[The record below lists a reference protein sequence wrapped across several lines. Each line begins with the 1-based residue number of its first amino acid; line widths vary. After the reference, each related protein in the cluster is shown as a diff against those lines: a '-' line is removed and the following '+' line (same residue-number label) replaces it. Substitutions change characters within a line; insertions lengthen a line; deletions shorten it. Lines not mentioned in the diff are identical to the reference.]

1 MSRLSIVIPCY
12 NEAPALPLFWEE
24 IQAVADQMSERN
36 DLSFEFYFVNDGS
49 RDETLGLLREIS
61 AKDKRAHYL
70 SLSRNFGKEAALCAG
85 LRYAQGDYVAVMDA
99 DLQDPPSLLPQM
111 YEALLNGV
119 YDCAATRRMNRKGE
133 PPIRSFFAR
142 MFYKLINRIS
152 GAEIIDGARDF
163 RLMTRRMVDAILNM
177 GEYNRF
183 SKGIFG
189 WVGFQTKWISYE
201 NTERVAGKT
210 KWSFWKLLLYAFD
223 GIIAFSTVPLAIAS
237 FIGILF
243 CVVALIWL
251 IKIVVKT
258 LIWGDPVAGF
268 PTLAGLLLLIGGSIQ
283 LSLGIIGQYLAK
295 TYLETKHR
303 PIFII
308 AETDKEIGYEK
319 IDELHHI

>member
-119 YDCAATRRMNRKGE
+119 YDCAATR
-133 PPIRSFFAR
+133 I
-142 MFYKLINRIS
+142 
-152 GAEIIDGARDF
+152 
-163 RLMTRRMVDAILNM
+163 
-177 GEYNRF
+177 
-183 SKGIFG
+183 
-189 WVGFQTKWISYE
+189 
-201 NTERVAGKT
+201 ERVNPQ
-210 KWSFWKLLLYAFD
+210 SEAF
-223 GIIAFSTVPLAIAS
+223 LREC
-237 FIGILF
+237 FI
-243 CVVALIWL
+243 
-251 IKIVVKT
+251 
-258 LIWGDPVAGF
+258 
-268 PTLAGLLLLIGGSIQ
+268 S
-283 LSLGIIGQYLAK
+283 
-295 TYLETKHR
+295 
-303 PIFII
+303 
-308 AETDKEIGYEK
+308 
-319 IDELHHI
+319 